1 MAVQRTKVQSV
12 VESAPEVVNANA
24 PVAGPVV
31 VPDAPEIRSKYP
43 GRRGRPTGPRGP
55 QLTWGQV
62 VNGDPK
68 LLQKTV
74 VEVAREVS
82 AKFNGRATL
91 TDVLEG
97 LKSHPVFTDNVAS
110 DGTTL
115 ADLVNI
121 TNIRNKWAE
130 LRTNLCVQWAMK
142 PAEEGGLG
150 LTGSMEDVEK
160 SLTDGQ
166 WGQMEDAI
174 AQPKPQGLNFPKLVI
189 LRGRK
194 GQTLGIGDI

>member
-1 MAVQRTKVQSV
+1 MAIQRNKVQAV
-12 VESAPEVVNANA
+12 AESTPEVVNAG
-24 PVAGPVV
+24 VQAGPVA
-31 VPDAPEIRSKYP
+31 VPDATPTQGKGS

-74 VEVAREVS
+74 VEVARDVS

-97 LKSHPVFTDNVAS
+97 LKSHSVFTDNHTA
-110 DGTTL
+110 DGTPL
-115 ADLVNI
+115 SDLVGI
-121 TNIRNKWAE
+121 TNLRNKWAE

-142 PAEEGGLG
+142 PTEEGGLG
-150 LTGSMEDVEK
+150 LTGSMEEVEK
-160 SLTDGQ
+160 SLTPEQ
-166 WGQMEDAI
+166 WNQMEDAI

-194 GQTLGIGDI
+194 GQTLNFDDI